1 MAKINAVV
9 DIARYGSHWMPKGG
23 GPEMQMFRLL
33 LLRFYHALSK
43 CSLVQYTARYLLI
56 SQFSEDSV
64 HLHARETVEG
74 YEFVSRCMLIYGSSL
89 IHCTSRKCLQTS
101 YVWVEVNITEILFKW
116 PSVQSHT
123 PNGDTQT
130 LTNSDT
136 TIFADDERL
145 HPPNSSPID

>member
-1 MAKINAVV
+1 
-9 DIARYGSHWMPKGG
+9 
-23 GPEMQMFRLL
+23 
-33 LLRFYHALSK
+33 
-43 CSLVQYTARYLLI
+43 
-56 SQFSEDSV
+56 
-64 HLHARETVEG
+64 
-74 YEFVSRCMLIYGSSL
+74 
-89 IHCTSRKCLQTS
+89 KCLQTS